1 MIDVVKCVYAKTE
14 ASRQSRLN
22 VFKFEDCIATMIDMW
37 RYRQVCSI
45 STRLY
50 TSLGLCDGFSVF
62 KEWRMCVSSL
72 ARSENDV
79 DRRAVGKA
87 SSKDSELPDDLLPV
101 VRHCTF

>member
-1 MIDVVKCVYAKTE
+1 M
-14 ASRQSRLN
+14 
-22 VFKFEDCIATMIDMW
+22 ATMIDIW
-37 RYRQVCSI
+37 RYRQFCSI

-50 TSLGLCDGFSVF
+50 TSLGFCDGFSVF

-72 ARSENDV
+72 ARDENKV
-79 DRRAVGKA
+79 DKGAKGKT